1 MLTAKEWI
9 VYILQ
14 NELED
19 EPMFKDGKL
28 LGFMTIVEAAAKFD
42 VGIATVRVWINEE
55 KLPAFQLGNETFI
68 PALCERPSV

>member
-19 EPMFKDGKL
+19 EPLFKDGKL
-28 LGFMTIVEAAAKFD
+28 LGFMTIGEAAAKFD
-42 VGIATVRVWINEE
+42 VGMATVWVWINN
-55 KLPAFQLGNETFI
+55 KDIPSMTIGNQIFI
-68 PALCERPSV
+68 PANTERPSV